1 MHMIPEAID
10 QIIGHLINH
19 NFLNEQRFAE
29 TYARGKFR
37 IKKWGKVRIV
47 KELKARQ
54 ISVYNIKY
62 ALKEIP
68 EDDYLTTFDQLVKK
82 RLEELGTIPLTE
94 KRKKLASYLL
104 YRGWESHLVYEKTRN
119 L

>member
-1 MHMIPEAID
+1 MIPEAID
-10 QIIGHLINH
+10 QILGHLIDH
-19 NFLNEQRFAE
+19 NYLNEQRFAE

-47 KELKARQ
+47 KELKARK
-54 ISVYNIKY
+54 ISAYNIKY

-68 EDDYLTTFDQLVKK
+68 EEDYLATLDQLVKK
-82 RLEELGTIPLTE
+82 RIEELGTISPVE

-104 YRGWESHLVYEKTRN
+104 YRGWETHLVYEKIREI
-119 L
+119 